1 IRDFHVTGVQTC
13 ALPIYIVSY
22 TAFMAPALMATSAM
36 NGAVMETTFNIF
48 FKLRFGNVYQGMLT
62 TPLQPRDIAIGEI
75 GWALFRGS
83 LYTGV
88 FLLVMWVMGLVES
101 WWALMTIPG
110 AEIGRAHV

>member
-1 IRDFHVTGVQTC
+1 
-13 ALPIYIVSY
+13 YS
-22 TAFMAPALMATSAM
+22 AFRAPGLMATTGMS
-36 NGAVMETTFNIF
+36 GAVTESTFNTF
-48 FKLRFGNVYQGMLT
+48 FRRRFGNVYQGMLT
-62 TPLQPRDIAIGEI
+62 TPLRPRDIAIGEI

-83 LYTGV
+83 LYTSV